1 MQITWIIFILPFFYI
16 YTIRDIINIKK
27 SLFLLLFN
35 PAEEIGDKHIDD
47 GRENIDVKGF
57 DSRKERDLESH
68 RAEILK
74 VIDDLEANIKQ

>member
-1 MQITWIIFILPFFYI
+1 
-16 YTIRDIINIKK
+16 
-27 SLFLLLFN
+27 LFN